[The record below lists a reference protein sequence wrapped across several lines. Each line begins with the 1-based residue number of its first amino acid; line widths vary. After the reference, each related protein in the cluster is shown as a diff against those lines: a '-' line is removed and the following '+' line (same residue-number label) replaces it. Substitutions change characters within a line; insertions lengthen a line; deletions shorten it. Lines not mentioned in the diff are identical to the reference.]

1 MGDTWPPEE
10 WSVTDES
17 FDVFCPTCNIQV
29 QARAICAG
37 RGGFSGNA
45 VNPLDETE
53 TEYYGD
59 TYSVALCPRCN
70 APFLMQQSRYGVVG
84 EFETVTTKIVLYP
97 TTSRLPAEG
106 IPEPVGRAYQQALR
120 CFSGSSYEA
129 SALMCR
135 RSLEALC
142 KSFAAS
148 GRSLQ
153 AKLDA
158 LHAMEV
164 IDKRL
169 TQWAHGV
176 RAIGN
181 EAAHDT
187 DTELSKDDARD
198 ALDFTEALLMYV
210 FALNARFAAFSARR
224 GQPNARPTEP
234 ELTPEASS

>member
-1 MGDTWPPEE
+1 MK
-10 WSVTDES
+10 ES
-17 FDVFCPTCNIQV
+17 FDVFCPGCNIQV
-29 QARAICAG
+29 EAHAICDG
-37 RGGFSGNA
+37 RGGFSSNA
-45 VNPLDETE
+45 VNPLDEIDA
-53 TEYYGD
+53 EYHGD
-59 TYSVALCPRCN
+59 SYSVALCPRCN
-70 APFLMQQSRYGVVG
+70 APFLIKQSRYGVPG
-84 EFETVTTKIVLYP
+84 EFETVTSETVLYP
-97 TTSRLPAEG
+97 TNSRLPTDG
-106 IPEPVGRAYQQALR
+106 IPESVHRAYQQAFR

-135 RSLEALC
+135 RCLEALC

-148 GRSLQ
+148 GKSLQ

-158 LHAMEV
+158 LYAMEV

-210 FALNARFAAFSARR
+210 FALNARFTAFSARR
-224 GQPNARPTEP
+224 SNAGPD
-234 ELTPEASS
+234 S